1 MKKLISTT
9 LILILSIGF
18 FATCKKDKGAP
29 PSLPP
34 EESMFIDF
42 SNFTTGK
49 KSADLTPAT
58 KGIDDFHY
66 QFAASVAGIW
76 NLIINTTLI
85 VPVTSFK
92 LALSQEPT
100 FKESKTWQWSYNVT
114 VAGASYNATLVGQI
128 RDTDVLWKMYISK
141 TGTGAFTD
149 FVWFEGTSK
158 LDGTGGRWTL
168 YQSPEIN
175 TALLQID
182 WTKTGT
188 AIGSVKYTYLKK
200 DAYQNN
206 FIEYGLK
213 TSGPYNAYYTIQY
226 FNGTKSSNVNVEW
239 NTTSHKGR
247 IMCPDYLLGTWYCWN
262 ETKVNTICQ

>member
-18 FATCKKDKGAP
+18 FVTCKKDKGTP

-58 KGIDDFHY
+58 KGIEDSHY

-92 LALSQEPT
+92 LA
-100 FKESKTWQWSYNVT
+100 
-114 VAGASYNATLVGQI
+114 
-128 RDTDVLWKMYISK
+128 
-141 TGTGAFTD
+141 
-149 FVWFEGTSK
+149 
-158 LDGTGGRWTL
+158 
-168 YQSPEIN
+168 
-175 TALLQID
+175 
-182 WTKTGT
+182 
-188 AIGSVKYTYLKK
+188 
-200 DAYQNN
+200 
-206 FIEYGLK
+206 
-213 TSGPYNAYYTIQY
+213 
-226 FNGTKSSNVNVEW
+226 
-239 NTTSHKGR
+239 
-247 IMCPDYLLGTWYCWN
+247 
-262 ETKVNTICQ
+262 